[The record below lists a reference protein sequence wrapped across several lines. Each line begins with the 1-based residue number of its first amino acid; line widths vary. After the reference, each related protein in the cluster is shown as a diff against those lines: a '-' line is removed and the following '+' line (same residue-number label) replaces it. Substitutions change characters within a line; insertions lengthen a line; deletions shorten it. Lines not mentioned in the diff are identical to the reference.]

1 MKPSQFLELLL
12 LAAIWG
18 SSFLF
23 MRVGSP
29 ELGPMLFSGIRT
41 LIASIFLVSCIKF
54 MRPVFNLQQ
63 IAWHMFIVG
72 QINTAIPF
80 VLFGY
85 ATLTLAAGTT
95 SVLNAT
101 TPMFGAIVAYVWL
114 KDKLSLTA
122 IGGLVLGFIGVYIL
136 VADQLAIDS
145 TALLPALAAITAAFC
160 YGISA
165 NYTKQY
171 LTNVKPL
178 VLAAGSQ
185 ISATITLLPLSLF
198 FLPEQMPSWPA
209 ISSVIMIGVLC
220 TGIAYIIFFRLITAL
235 GPARAITVTY
245 LIPVFGLF
253 WGVIFL
259 HETITVNMLLGCA
272 VILLGVAI
280 TTGLLKLK
288 LTKKSPSSDQI

>member
-1 MKPSQFLELLL
+1 MKSSQYFELLL

-23 MRVGSP
+23 MRIGSP

-41 LIASIFLVSCIKF
+41 LIASIFLVGCIKF
-54 MRPVFNLQQ
+54 MRPVYNFQQ

-122 IGGLVLGFIGVYIL
+122 ISGLVLGFIGVYIL
-136 VADQLAIDS
+136 VADQLAIDQ
-145 TALLPALAAITAAFC
+145 TALLPALAAITAALC

-185 ISATITLLPLSLF
+185 ISATITILPLSLF
-198 FLPEQMPSWPA
+198 FLPDQMPSLPA
-209 ISSVIMIGVLC
+209 ISSVVMIGVLC
-220 TGIAYIIFFRLITAL
+220 TGIAYIIFFRLINAL
-235 GPARAITVTY
+235 GPAKAITVTY

-259 HETITVNMLLGCA
+259 QETITVNMLVGCV

-280 TTGLLKLK
+280 TTGLIRLKLAR
-288 LTKKSPSSDQI
+288 KSPSNDQI